1 MEQPGTPYTF
11 SEAWAVKL
19 KMVRAASVGD
29 VGGGGAP
36 VARKQVTAI
45 VLIPPNPRGGPRVE
59 PIVSQH
65 LQVDS

>member
-11 SEAWAVKL
+11 SEAWAMKL
-19 KMVRAASVGD
+19 KMVRAASAGEA
-29 VGGGGAP
+29 GGGGAP

-45 VLIPPNPRGGPRVE
+45 VLIHPNPRGSPRVE
-59 PIVSQH
+59 PSVSQH

>member
-1 MEQPGTPYTF
+1 
-11 SEAWAVKL
+11 
-19 KMVRAASVGD
+19 MVRAVSVGD

-65 LQVDS
+65 RQVDS